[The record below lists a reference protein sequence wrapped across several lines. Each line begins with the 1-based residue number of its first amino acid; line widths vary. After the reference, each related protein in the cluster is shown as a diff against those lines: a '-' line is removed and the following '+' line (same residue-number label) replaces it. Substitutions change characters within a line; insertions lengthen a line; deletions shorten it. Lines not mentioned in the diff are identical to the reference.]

1 MRLIPT
7 RDHLIIFFSKTDE
20 PIRIKRQDCSLDGS
34 LQSLIFIANSTWLS
48 RPEMYSDWLKF
59 QKSSSQKLFE
69 ILNFDFYNLT
79 KDHMGYIYK

>member
-34 LQSLIFIANSTWLS
+34 LQSF
-48 RPEMYSDWLKF
+48 
-59 QKSSSQKLFE
+59 
-69 ILNFDFYNLT
+69 NFYC
-79 KDHMGYIYK
+79 